1 MFCSNCGNTINEGDK
16 FCTNCGQSV
25 ASNTSTSNSL
35 SNNQYDFDVSSFG
48 NNRIAA
54 CKYVS
59 KAYNLSLSEAKKIVD
74 QKYNELES
82 ITKDLKKIFTCTKR
96 IGPLEVDSQNRLFR
110 LNGAQKNAFI
120 ENKKHGLFSN
130 MMALGSFGVTRALE
144 NSVNV
149 LSNSSPEQI
158 YNFDDISSFELLE
171 DNNIVTSGG
180 LGTSLAATFLTSSYA
195 AGAAGAIVGKKTSK
209 KEINMMTIKLNMNN
223 VNNAY
228 VMIPIITKKTNTNSK
243 EYREAYNLAQQ
254 ILSTLNAMLNN

>member
-82 ITKDLKKIFTCTKR
+82 ITKDLKKIFLFCYKIKMIKKSQISFDFFRNIKYNIKR
-96 IGPLEVDSQNRLFR
+96 GINYD
-110 LNGAQKNAFI
+110 
-120 ENKKHGLFSN
+120 
-130 MMALGSFGVTRALE
+130 
-144 NSVNV
+144 NS
-149 LSNSSPEQI
+149 LP
-158 YNFDDISSFELLE
+158 
-171 DNNIVTSGG
+171 
-180 LGTSLAATFLTSSYA
+180 
-195 AGAAGAIVGKKTSK
+195 
-209 KEINMMTIKLNMNN
+209 
-223 VNNAY
+223 
-228 VMIPIITKKTNTNSK
+228 
-243 EYREAYNLAQQ
+243 
-254 ILSTLNAMLNN
+254 